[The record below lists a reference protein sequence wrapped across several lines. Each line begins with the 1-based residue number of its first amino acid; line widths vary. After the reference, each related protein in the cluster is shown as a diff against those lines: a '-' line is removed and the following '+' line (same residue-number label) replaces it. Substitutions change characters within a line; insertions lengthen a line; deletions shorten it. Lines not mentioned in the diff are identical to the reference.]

1 MCLYYSENL
10 TLQLVDTPYID
21 QCILC
26 EIKIQN
32 TTGYIAVVYRS
43 TSQSSNKFKEFLV
56 NFDKSLKQVNML
68 KSSFTIIIGDFD
80 GRSRSWWSDN
90 ITSYEGS
97 RIDSVTPTYE
107 FHQLISDPTHL
118 LFNSKSSSW

>member
-32 TTGYIAVVYRS
+32 TTGYIAVIYRS

-56 NFDKSLKQVNML
+56 NFDKLLKQVNML

-80 GRSRSWWSDN
+80 GRSRSWWSDD

-97 RIDSVTPTYE
+97 RIDSVTLTYE

-118 LFNSKSSSW
+118 LFNSKSSC

>member
-32 TTGYIAVVYRS
+32 TTGYIAVIYRS
-43 TSQSSNKFKEFLV
+43 TSQSTNKFKEFLV
-56 NFDKSLKQVNML
+56 NSDESLKQVNML

-80 GRSRSWWSDN
+80 GRSRSWWSDD

>member
-32 TTGYIAVVYRS
+32 TTGYIAVIYRS
-43 TSQSSNKFKEFLV
+43 TSQSTNKFKEFLV
-56 NFDKSLKQVNML
+56 NFDESLKQVNML

-80 GRSRSWWSDN
+80 GRSRSWWSDD

-118 LFNSKSSSW
+118 LFNSKSSS

>member
-32 TTGYIAVVYRS
+32 TTGYIAVIYRS
-43 TSQSSNKFKEFLV
+43 TSQSTNKFKEFLV

-80 GRSRSWWSDN
+80 ERSRSWWSDD

-118 LFNSKSSSW
+118 LFNSKSSC

>member
-1 MCLYYSENL
+1 MCLYYNENL

-32 TTGYIAVVYRS
+32 TTGYIAVIYRS
-43 TSQSSNKFKEFLV
+43 TSQSTNKFKEFLV

-80 GRSRSWWSDN
+80 GRSRSWWSDD

-118 LFNSKSSSW
+118 LFNSKSSCW

>member
-32 TTGYIAVVYRS
+32 TTGYIAVICRS
-43 TSQSSNKFKEFLV
+43 TSQSTNKFKEFLV

-80 GRSRSWWSDN
+80 GRSRSWWSDD

-118 LFNSKSSSW
+118 LFNSKSSS

>member
-32 TTGYIAVVYRS
+32 TTGYIAVIYRS
-43 TSQSSNKFKEFLV
+43 TSQSTNKFKEFLV
-56 NFDKSLKQVNML
+56 NFDESLKQVNML

-80 GRSRSWWSDN
+80 GRSRSWWSDG

>member
-32 TTGYIAVVYRS
+32 TTGYIAVIYRS
-43 TSQSSNKFKEFLV
+43 TSQSTNKFKEFLV
-56 NFDKSLKQVNML
+56 NSDESLKQVNMV

-80 GRSRSWWSDN
+80 GRSRSWWSDD

-97 RIDSVTPTYE
+97 RIDSVTLTYE

-118 LFNSKSSSW
+118 LFNSKSSC

>member
-32 TTGYIAVVYRS
+32 TTGYIAVIYRS

-56 NFDKSLKQVNML
+56 NFDKLLKQVNML

-80 GRSRSWWSDN
+80 GRSRSWWSGD

>member
-1 MCLYYSENL
+1 MCLYYNENL
-10 TLQLVDTPYID
+10 TLQLVDIPYID

-32 TTGYIAVVYRS
+32 TTGYIAVIYRS
-43 TSQSSNKFKEFLV
+43 TSQSTNKFKEFLV

-80 GRSRSWWSDN
+80 GRSRSWWSDD

-118 LFNSKSSSW
+118 LFNSKSSC

>member
-32 TTGYIAVVYRS
+32 TTGYIAVIYRS

-56 NFDKSLKQVNML
+56 NFDKLLKQVNML

-118 LFNSKSSSW
+118 LFNSKPSS

>member
-21 QCILC
+21 QCILR

-32 TTGYIAVVYRS
+32 TTGYIAVIYRS

-56 NFDKSLKQVNML
+56 NFDKLLKQVNML

-118 LFNSKSSSW
+118 LFNSKSSS